1 MSRIDIYLE
10 SGTKRTFAG
19 AIDWPGWCRW
29 GRSEEEAIEALLAY
43 GERYE
48 VILAGTGLDFF
59 APARL
64 ADLNVMERLPGTAT
78 TDFGAPGVPPSADEP
93 RTCTDAEVERFVA
106 ILEAGWRAFDAA
118 VESARGKPLAK
129 GPRGGGRS
137 LDAISAH
144 VMEADAGY
152 LTAAG
157 WKAPRDADDDDRI
170 GTLRQAILDALHASA
185 GGALPARGP
194 RGGNRWTARYFV
206 RRVAWHVISHAWEI
220 ERRRDAASHDRPIPR
235 RQT

>member
-1 MSRIDIYLE
+1 MSRTNVYLE

-19 AIDWPGWCRW
+19 AIAWPGWCRW
-29 GRSEEEAIEALLAY
+29 GRGEAEALEALLAY
-43 GERYE
+43 GKKYE
-48 VILAGTGLDFF
+48 AILAGTGLGFT

-64 ADLNVMERLPGTAT
+64 SELSVVERLPGTAT

-93 RTCTDAEVERFVA
+93 RTCTYAEVERFVA
-106 ILEAGWRAFDAA
+106 ILEAGWRAFDVA
-118 VESARGKPLAK
+118 VESARGKSLAK

-137 LDAISAH
+137 LDAIIAH

-157 WKAPRDADDDDRI
+157 WKVQRDADDGNRI

-185 GGALPARGP
+185 DGAIPARGP
-194 RGGNRWTARYFV
+194 RGGSRWTARYFV

-220 ERRRDAASHDRPIPR
+220 ERRRDAA
-235 RQT
+235 